1 MITQAIIDAMID
13 LAIPV
18 ISTYQDVIGELE
30 IDVLTEPDMAHVS
43 GLYILMSEI
52 TSMRNL
58 VLPIVNLINSL
69 RDHKV
74 TIGDVGTAE
83 AQRAASTVKISPM
96 AQTYFADVEDHCLL
110 ITQSLDQMRRSAD
123 GMIDLIFN
131 TISALQNE
139 SMKQLT
145 TVTIIFLPMTFIT
158 GYFGMNFHQFGSLN
172 NDEAFF
178 WSIAAPVAIGTIIL
192 LMRGWVYRWFVKTM
206 QKRGIS
212 KNRRRRLKRETEQRR
227 DE

>member
-1 MITQAIIDAMID
+1 MIVQSIIDAIID

-18 ISTYQDVIGELE
+18 ITTYQDVIGELE
-30 IDVLTEPDMAHVS
+30 VDVLTQPDMAHVS

-58 VLPIVNLINSL
+58 ILPIVNLINSL
-69 RDHKV
+69 RDHKL
-74 TIGDVGTAE
+74 TIGDSGP
-83 AQRAASTVKISPM
+83 RAVSTVKISPM

-110 ITQSLDQMRRSAD
+110 ISQSLDQMRRSAD

-139 SMKQLT
+139 SMRQLT

-158 GYFGMNFHQFGSLN
+158 GYYGMNFHDFGSLN
-172 NDEAFF
+172 NNEAYF
-178 WSIAAPVAIGTIIL
+178 WSIAAPVAIGTILL
-192 LMRGWVYRWFVKTM
+192 LMRSIIYRWFVKTV
-206 QKRGIS
+206 QRRGIS
-212 KNRRRRLKRETEQRR
+212 KNRRQRLKREAEQHR
-227 DE
+227 DD